1 MLLTLRIGSNISSSA
16 SEIRADDLRMAL
28 DLQRRTSCKRSAKVE
43 CENAVRHSG
52 DELHVVLDH
61 QHRDAEQ
68 ILDVLDPEGHF
79 VSLFDIEPGRR
90 LVEQQQL
97 WIGAKGAR
105 QLGDLPRAIRQVDD
119 ERVTIRLQ
127 IEKIDHLFDGLTV
140 LNLHAPHGW
149 QKQKLAEEARSA
161 VHMARQ

>member
-1 MLLTLRIGSNISSSA
+1 MLLTLRMGSSTSSSA
-16 SEIRADDLRMAL
+16 PEIRTDDLWMAL
-28 DLQRRTSCKRSAKVE
+28 DLLRRTGCKWSAIVE

-68 ILDVLDPEGHF
+68 ILDVLDPKGHF
-79 VSLFDIEPGRR
+79 VGFFDIEPGRR

-97 WIGAKGAR
+97 WSGAKGAP

-119 ERVTIRLQ
+119 
-127 IEKIDHLFDGLTV
+127 
-140 LNLHAPHGW
+140 
-149 QKQKLAEEARSA
+149 
-161 VHMARQ
+161 